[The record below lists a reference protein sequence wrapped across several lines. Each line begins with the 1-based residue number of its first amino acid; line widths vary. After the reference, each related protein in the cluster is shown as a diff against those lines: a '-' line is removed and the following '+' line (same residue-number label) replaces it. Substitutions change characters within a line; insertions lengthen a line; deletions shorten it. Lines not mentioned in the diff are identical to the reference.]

1 MKLKRWLLLFVGVCL
16 VCAAAFAAFNAL
28 VDPFGVFGDP
38 LLDWYGYD
46 MTMNPRVAKVAY
58 LEKYHENY
66 DSYVIGSS
74 KVSSIPVDELN
85 EYTGA
90 SFYNMTWY
98 GGDLWDEQRMIRY
111 LLENYEVKNIVL
123 ALDPSIAV
131 NDRDDT
137 DDLKQQMHC
146 KVDGTS
152 ALKFYGSYLFCNPAY
167 ALDKLSAYRDRGFL
181 QTPDSV
187 YLPET
192 GVYNKQRRDAS
203 PINDLASYL
212 SFEPGPF
219 TDKVGAVSLPYIQE
233 SVDAIRD
240 IKERC
245 DAAGVN
251 LTVVWSPLSD
261 EELGSYRREEVE
273 ELLVGVAQVTGSWN
287 FLGHGSVQCDPRY
300 YYDNHHFR
308 NCVGTMM
315 LARIFGNEEVYVPE
329 GFGVYDTAE
338 TIEGRLDDIFAPR
351 EVDTADYVAR
361 VPILMYHAFAEDRE
375 GVTSSTFVSAQAF
388 EEQLLALRDAGYQTV
403 SFADLE
409 NYVYYGSDL
418 PAKPV
423 VIIADDGYA
432 NNLTIAAP
440 LLEKYG
446 FCATIAAI
454 GCSVGKDTYKDTGVA
469 IYPHFSLE
477 EARPWVESGVLEI
490 ISHSYDMHQVASLDG
505 EDCRRGVLQLEGER
519 EEDYIAALT
528 ADFNRSREQLE
539 SGLGTKV
546 TAFTYPGGKHS
557 EIAEIVL
564 HDLGVRAT
572 MTIEPGTNDVIR
584 GIPQSLYQLRRN
596 WITDHMSGQDLIDLL
611 RSFETEE

>member
-16 VCAAAFAAFNAL
+16 LCTAAFAGFNAL

-58 LEKYHENY
+58 LEKCHENY

-98 GGDLWDEQRMIRY
+98 GGGLWDEQRMIWY
-111 LLENYEVKNIVL
+111 LLDNYEVKNIVL

-131 NDRDDT
+131 EYRDGT

-152 ALKFYGSYLFCNPAY
+152 ALKFYGSYLFCNPTY
-167 ALDKLSAYRDRGFL
+167 ALDKLSAYLDRGFL
-181 QTPDSV
+181 QSPDSV

-203 PINDLASYL
+203 PINDLDSYL
-212 SFEPGPF
+212 DYEPGPF
-219 TDKVGAVSLPYIQE
+219 TDKVGTVALPYIQE

-240 IKERC
+240 IKNRC

-251 LTVVWSPLSD
+251 LTVIWSPLSD

-273 ELLVGVAQVTGSWN
+273 ELLVGVAQVTDSWN
-287 FLGHGSVQCDPRY
+287 FLGLGSVQCDPRY

-315 LARIFGNEEVYVPE
+315 LARIFGNGEVYVPE
-329 GFGVYDTAE
+329 DFGVYDTAE
-338 TIEGRLDDIFAPR
+338 TMAARLDDIFTPQEA
-351 EVDTADYVAR
+351 EDYVTQ
-361 VPILMYHAFAEDRE
+361 VPILMYHAFSETRE
-375 GVTSSTFVSAQAF
+375 GVTASTFVSAGAF
-388 EEQLLALRDAGYQTV
+388 EEQLLALRDAGYETV
-403 SFADLE
+403 TFAQLID
-409 NYVYYGSDL
+409 YVYSGGDL
-418 PAKPV
+418 PEKPV

-446 FCATIAAI
+446 FSASIAAI
-454 GCSVGKDTYKDTGVA
+454 GCSVGKDTYKDTDTP

-477 EARPWVESGVLEI
+477 EAQPWVDSGVIEI
-490 ISHSYDMHQVASLDG
+490 ISHSYDMHQSASLDG
-505 EDCRRGVLQLEGER
+505 EDCRQGVLPLAGES

-528 ADFNRSREQLE
+528 ADFLRSKEQLE
-539 SGLGTKV
+539 SGLGV
-546 TAFTYPGGKHS
+546 EITAFAYPGGHYC
-557 EIAEIVL
+557 ETAEIVL
-564 HDLGVRAT
+564 HDLGVQVT
-572 MTIEPGTNDVIR
+572 LTIHPGTNDVIR

-596 WITDHMSGQDLIDLL
+596 WITDDMSGQDLIDLL

>member
-1 MKLKRWLLLFVGVCL
+1 MNLKRWLLLFLGVCL
-16 VCAAAFAAFNAL
+16 LCAAAFAGFNAL

-98 GGDLWDEQRMIRY
+98 GGGLWDEQRMIRY
-111 LLENYEVKNIVL
+111 LLDNYEVKNIVL

-131 NDRDDT
+131 EYRDDT
-137 DDLKQQMHC
+137 DDLKQRMHF

-152 ALKFYGSYLFCNPAY
+152 ALKFYGSYLFCNPSY
-167 ALDKLSAYRDRGFL
+167 ALDKLSAYLDRGFL
-181 QTPDSV
+181 QSPDSV

-212 SFEPGPF
+212 DYEPGPF
-219 TDKVGAVSLPYIQE
+219 TDKAGTVALPYIQE
-233 SVDAIRD
+233 SVEAVRD
-240 IKERC
+240 IRERC

-251 LTVVWSPLSD
+251 LTVIWSPLSD

-273 ELLVGVAQVTGSWN
+273 ELLLGVAQVTDSWN
-287 FLGHGSVQCDPRY
+287 FLGLGSVQCDPRY

-315 LARIFGNEEVYVPE
+315 LARVFGNGEVYVPE
-329 GFGVYDTAE
+329 GFGVYDTAA
-338 TIEGRLDDIFAPR
+338 TLPSRLDDIFTPR
-351 EVDTADYVAR
+351 ESEDYVTR
-361 VPILMYHAFAEDRE
+361 VPILMYHAFTGDPAD
-375 GVTSSTFVSAQAF
+375 VTASTFVSAPAF
-388 EEQLLALRDAGYQTV
+388 EEQLQALREAGYETV
-403 SFADLE
+403 SFADLI
-409 NYVYYGSDL
+409 NYVYSGGGL
-418 PAKPV
+418 PEKPV
-423 VIIADDGYA
+423 VITFDDGYA
-432 NNLTIAAP
+432 SNLAIAAP

-446 FCATIAAI
+446 FSASIAVI
-454 GCSVGKDTYKDTGVA
+454 GCSVGRDTYKDTGAA

-477 EARPWVESGVLEI
+477 EAGPWVESGVIEI
-490 ISHSYDMHQVASLDG
+490 ISHSYDMHQSASLDG
-505 EDCRRGVLQLEGER
+505 ADCRQGVLPLPGES
-519 EEDYIAALT
+519 EADYIAALT
-528 ADFNRSREQLE
+528 ADFTRSKEQIE
-539 SGLGTKV
+539 GGLGV
-546 TAFTYPGGKHS
+546 EAAAFAYPGGHCC
-557 EIAEIVL
+557 ETAEIVL
-564 HDLGVRAT
+564 HDLGVRVT
-572 MTIEPGTNDVIR
+572 LTIEAGTNDVIR
-584 GIPQSLYQLRRN
+584 GVPQSLYQLRRC
-596 WITDHMSGQDLIDLL
+596 WITDDMSGQDLVDLL
-611 RSFETEE
+611 QSLETEE